1 MEAKLK
7 DASVFYDGQG
17 SEGLKDL
24 KERLRAE
31 PPELKSQQREQS
43 LLATGL
49 AALDQVLG
57 GGFPAGSLVEL
68 VGRQSSGVTSLAS
81 SLAASVTSLGG
92 QVAWIDPH
100 NTLDPQSLLEV
111 GINAQQFLWI
121 RPHKNYLKYALKA
134 ADTILDGGGFDLVV
148 VDMLARRSASKNLPL
163 STWMRLAKR
172 LEHRNTTCVVL
183 RNYPGVSSA
192 QYRLRFLGGTFSGA
206 TVELQ
211 KIQRKAVYSE
221 PVSLPFAPPFD

>member
-49 AALDQVLG
+49 AALDQALG

-100 NTLDPQSLLEV
+100 NTLIRRASLKW
-111 GINAQQFLWI
+111 GSMPSN
-121 RPHKNYLKYALKA
+121 
-134 ADTILDGGGFDLVV
+134 
-148 VDMLARRSASKNLPL
+148 
-163 STWMRLAKR
+163 
-172 LEHRNTTCVVL
+172 
-183 RNYPGVSSA
+183 
-192 QYRLRFLGGTFSGA
+192 FSGF
-206 TVELQ
+206 VLI
-211 KIQRKAVYSE
+211 KITS
-221 PVSLPFAPPFD
+221 STL

>member
-7 DASVFYDGQG
+7 TDSFFYTGEGDA
-17 SEGLKDL
+17 ELKAL

-31 PPELKSQQREQS
+31 PPTSSSQARGKR
-43 LLATGL
+43 LLTTGL
-49 AALDQVLG
+49 LSLDNALG

-68 VGRQSSGVTSLAS
+68 VGKQSSGVTSLAS
-81 SLAASVTSLGG
+81 SLAASVTEAGG

-100 NTLDPQSLLEV
+100 NTLDPQSLFEV
-111 GINAQQFLWI
+111 GIDARHFLWI
-121 RPHKNYLKYALKA
+121 RPHQNYLKYALKA

-148 VDMLARRSASKNLPL
+148 VDLLARKSGFKNLPL

-192 QYRLRFLGGTFSGA
+192 QYRLRFLVGTFSGS
-206 TVELQ
+206 TIELQ
-211 KIQRKAVYSE
+211 KSQRKAVYSE